1 MTRGGAIVTM
11 TYAGS
16 WRVVPNYNIMGV
28 AKASLEASTR
38 YLAYD
43 LGPKKIRVN
52 CISAGPVNTLAAR
65 GISGFTEML
74 KHYEAKS
81 PLKRNLVPEELGATG
96 VFLASD
102 GAAAITGQT
111 IYVDCGYQIMGM

>member
-1 MTRGGAIVTM
+1 
-11 TYAGS
+11 
-16 WRVVPNYNIMGV
+16 MGV
-28 AKASLEASTR
+28 AKASLEACTR

-65 GISGFTEML
+65 GIAGFNEML
-74 KHYEAKS
+74 KHYEAHA
-81 PLKRNLVPEELGATG
+81 PLKRNVLPEELGATG
-96 VFLASD
+96 SFLVSD
-102 GAAAITGQT
+102 GAAAITGQV